1 MEISLTED
9 VEMAVIATRPVF
21 DPPAFA
27 LRLLTLEQVEVPEDL
42 PEGGEWFLLTRAQ
55 VERLLRVARRAIQE
69 ADQIPPHFP
78 TAGGE

>member
-9 VEMAVIATRPVF
+9 LEMAVITRPVF

-27 LRLLTLEQVEVPEDL
+27 LRLLILGQEELPPALANL

-55 VERLLRVARRAIQE
+55 VDRLIRVARQATQE
-69 ADQIPPHFP
+69 ADQIPPP
-78 TAGGE
+78 PVRGE